1 MVELIGFIT
10 IGLVVFLLITGKAN
24 PVVIL
29 AGIPVLAAF
38 FLGYSFSDINAFFTS
53 GLSKVV
59 NVAVMFIFAILFF
72 GVMNHIGLFDPVI
85 NFVIKIT
92 QGQVILI
99 AIGTVLVGSLA
110 HLDGSG
116 STTFLVTIPAF
127 LPIYKKMKMSPNLLV
142 MLVAGSICIVNL
154 LPWGGPLA
162 RSASVLSVNV
172 AELWRPLIPFQM
184 LGLGFL
190 IGFAGLM
197 GWREQKRIQLGISVG
212 ALDSVNMLDKVT
224 MQLERFAGVPKT
236 TKNKYIYA
244 INWLVFIGILTA
256 LLGDLLQP
264 AFAFFLGLVIVLPL
278 NYSTANEQAEVIKES
293 APNAILMAS
302 IIIAAG
308 VFLGVLNGTGMLKAM
323 ASGIVTILPDVIQPY
338 VYLIVGFFGLP
349 FDLITSTDAYYFALL
364 PIILEI
370 VTPFGVEP
378 SSVVY
383 SMAIG
388 NNFGAM
394 ISPLA
399 PAAWL
404 GVGLAGVSMGSHI
417 RYSFIPMWIF
427 SVVLLGLA
435 FSLGLI

>member
-1 MVELIGFIT
+1 M
-10 IGLVVFLLITGKAN
+10 
-24 PVVIL
+24 
-29 AGIPVLAAF
+29 
-38 FLGYSFSDINAFFTS
+38 
-53 GLSKVV
+53 
-59 NVAVMFIFAILFF
+59 
-72 GVMNHIGLFDPVI
+72 
-85 NFVIKIT
+85 
-92 QGQVILI
+92 
-99 AIGTVLVGSLA
+99 
-110 HLDGSG
+110 
-116 STTFLVTIPAF
+116 
-127 LPIYKKMKMSPNLLV
+127 
-142 MLVAGSICIVNL
+142 
-154 LPWGGPLA
+154 
-162 RSASVLSVNV
+162 
-172 AELWRPLIPFQM
+172 
-184 LGLGFL
+184 
-190 IGFAGLM
+190 
-197 GWREQKRIQLGISVG
+197 
-212 ALDSVNMLDKVT
+212 
-224 MQLERFAGVPKT
+224 
-236 TKNKYIYA
+236 
-244 INWLVFIGILTA
+244 FIGILTA

-264 AFAFFLGLVIVLPL
+264 AFAFLLGLVIVLPL